1 MDFFRSFQ
9 YALRGIAACIKSER
23 NMRIHIVVAVY
34 MVVFAFFFDMT
45 PERWALLLLTIGSVM
60 SAELVNTAVE
70 KISDTVTMEYHPLI
84 KLAKDVAAGAVLI
97 VAIFAAAIGVFLF
110 WQPDKLW
117 NIVSFLCSDPAVFTL
132 FILTV
137 LLSIIFIVIGPGAM
151 AENAKSLFAR
161 DAKDGNEKKN
171 N

>member
-1 MDFFRSFQ
+1 MDFFRSFR
-9 YALRGIAACIKSER
+9 YAIRGIAAGIKSER

-34 MVVFAFFFDMT
+34 MLSLAAFFGL
-45 PERWALLLLTIGSVM
+45 PAEHWALLLLTIGSVM

-70 KISDTVTMEYHPLI
+70 KISDTVTQEYHPLI

-97 VAIFAAAIGVFLF
+97 TAIIAAVIGVLLF

-117 NIVSFLCSDPAVFTL
+117 ALVNFLCGDPAVFTL

-137 LLSIIFIVIGPGAM
+137 LVAILFIVIGPETM
-151 AENAKSLFAR
+151 AENAKSLFQR
-161 DAKDGNEKKN
+161 KSDDSGEQ
-171 N
+171 

>member
-1 MDFFRSFQ
+1 MDFIRSFR
-9 YALRGIAACIKSER
+9 YALRGIAAGIRTER
-23 NMRIHIVVAVY
+23 NMRIHIVVAIY

-84 KLAKDVAAGAVLI
+84 KLAKDVAAGAVLV
-97 VAIFAAAIGVFLF
+97 VAIIAAVIGVFLF

-151 AENAKSLFAR
+151 ADNAKSLFVR
-161 DAKDGNEKKN
+161 EPDDGENKN
-171 N
+171 P